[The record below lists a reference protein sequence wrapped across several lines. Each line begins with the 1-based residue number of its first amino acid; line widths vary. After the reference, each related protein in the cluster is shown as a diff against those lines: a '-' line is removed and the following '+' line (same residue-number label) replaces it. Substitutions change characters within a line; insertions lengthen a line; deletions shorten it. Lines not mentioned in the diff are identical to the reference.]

1 MMGIEFIAALSMVL
15 QGQDVN
21 EAHSF
26 ARITRE
32 DLGLISGIR
41 ASVSLMGVSDTRVS
55 GKVSPSK
62 FGLSATFYQPSV
74 SKVSDSK
81 SVGVVVATKSAI
93 KTPVKSEAKTVAKT
107 ETKSL
112 ESPVVAPKVTS
123 SKVTDSKVAVT
134 KATPKVVN
142 PFLAHAQARLVTLS
156 PNSSKGLY
164 SESSKAK
171 GQVVNLWLPSTE
183 LVGGKSPNEKS
194 LGEKNSKKPGSDH
207 AVAPPKSE
215 VKNIIFY
222 GGNSHVNNLI
232 VLLEYFGFS
241 IMENNS
247 QQIERRCLKIK
258 NNMS

>member
-93 KTPVKSEAKTVAKT
+93 KTPVKSEAKSEA
-107 ETKSL
+107 
-112 ESPVVAPKVTS
+112 PAVAPRVTS
-123 SKVTDSKVAVT
+123 PKVAVT
-134 KATPKVVN
+134 KAGTKNVAVTKASPKVVN
-142 PFLAHAQARLVTLS
+142 PFLTHAEARLVTLS

-164 SESSKAK
+164 SEPSKAK

-183 LVGGKSPNEKS
+183 PGGGKSSNEK
-194 LGEKNSKKPGSDH
+194 E
-207 AVAPPKSE
+207 
-215 VKNIIFY
+215 
-222 GGNSHVNNLI
+222 
-232 VLLEYFGFS
+232 
-241 IMENNS
+241 
-247 QQIERRCLKIK
+247 
-258 NNMS
+258 

>member
-93 KTPVKSEAKTVAKT
+93 KTPVKSVAKL
-107 ETKSL
+107 EAKSL

-123 SKVTDSKVAVT
+123 SKVTDSKVAVPKVAVT

-164 SESSKAK
+164 SEPSKAK

-183 LVGGKSPNEKS
+183 LGGGKSSNEKA
-194 LGEKNSKKPGSDH
+194 LGEKNSKKPGS
-207 AVAPPKSE
+207 KTNE
-215 VKNIIFY
+215 V
-222 GGNSHVNNLI
+222 LI
-232 VLLEYFGFS
+232 GKV
-241 IMENNS
+241 
-247 QQIERRCLKIK
+247 
-258 NNMS
+258 